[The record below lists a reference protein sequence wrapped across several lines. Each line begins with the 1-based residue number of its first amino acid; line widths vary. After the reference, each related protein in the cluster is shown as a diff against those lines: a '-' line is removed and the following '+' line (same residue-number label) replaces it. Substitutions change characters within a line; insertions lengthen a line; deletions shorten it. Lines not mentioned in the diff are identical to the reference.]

1 MIPAAKTANEQQRL
15 EALRRYEILDSGNEK
30 IFDDL
35 TFLASHICQTPIALI
50 TLVDEDRQWFKSN
63 IGIPLTE
70 TPREISFCGHAIH
83 QPELFVVPDARTD
96 ERFADNP
103 LVTGDPNIR
112 FYAGAPMMTFD
123 GYALGTV
130 CVIDNK
136 PRSITSDQRNALAA
150 LSRQAS
156 VLIEMR
162 RTMKELHDA
171 VNAIK
176 LLGGIVPICA
186 SCKRIRDDHQEW
198 VVLERYIQDRS
209 DAQFSHGMCPD
220 CTQKMY
226 PDFFKNFSQRK

>member
-15 EALRRYEILDSGNEK
+15 EALRRYDILDSGNER

-50 TLVDEDRQWFKSN
+50 SLIDEDRQWFKSKV
-63 IGIPLTE
+63 GLASPE
-70 TPREISFCGHAIH
+70 TTREVSFCAHAIH
-83 QPELFVVPDARTD
+83 QSDVFVVPDTHAD
-96 ERFADNP
+96 GRFSDNP

-112 FYAGAPMMTFD
+112 FYAGAPMSTFD

-130 CVIDNK
+130 CVIDDK
-136 PRSITSDQRNALAA
+136 PRSITSDQQRALTA

-156 VLIEMR
+156 ALIEMR

-171 VNAIK
+171 MNAIK

-186 SCKRIRDDHQEW
+186 SCKRIRDDQQDW
-198 VVLERYIQDRS
+198 VVLEKYIQERS
-209 DAQFSHGMCPD
+209 DARFSHGMCPD

-226 PDFFKNFSQRK
+226 PDFFKHFSNPK